1 MPTLVFAS
9 LLLTLFAASAT
20 AQAVPPQKPQTIATA
35 TKLLKATIRS
45 DGRTARS
52 VQGAAAFVITE
63 ARPDNTVAGTLVY
76 NLPDEARR
84 AIAES
89 TGKPLADIPAS
100 VARPNL
106 IIAFEKN
113 AACPQLG
120 LDFPAME
127 LPVAGAL
134 LQFNR
139 FKLHLIETPLE
150 LPRLFCVWTRQ
161 VNANHENRL
170 GVLRRINRLL
180 KGDEE

>member
-1 MPTLVFAS
+1 MRVVAFAP
-9 LLLTLFAASAT
+9 LLLLLFAAFAA
-20 AQAVPPQKPQTIATA
+20 AQTLPPQRPQTISTA
-35 TKLLKATIRS
+35 AKLFKATIKS

-52 VQGAAAFVITE
+52 VQGAVAFVITE

-84 AIAES
+84 TIAES

-100 VARPNL
+100 VAQPNL
-106 IIAFEKN
+106 VIAFEKN
-113 AACPQLG
+113 AACPELG

-127 LPVAGAL
+127 LPVAGAT